1 MSAQKPELYTKN
13 ELMDKLAQNGLFV
26 GLVTLEEQMSK
37 LKIDPIFE
45 NEAGEEMFDVSA
57 YEMLA
62 EVVTTSKV
70 EAEVVQEPI
79 AVQTQP
85 LPQPMAQ
92 PMVPSENAFKL
103 DISESTLDMIARK
116 IAKKVVK
123 QVDVIY
129 SDKGDKE
136 QNTAQDEQQE
146 KMNEKLEASEK
157 ENQRLRMLLR
167 EANYNLNLYKPAP
180 FGLYKFTGK
189 KRREQ

>member
-79 AVQTQP
+79 SVQTQP
-85 LPQPMAQ
+85 LQQPMAQ